1 MIARLTGRVL
11 TLDLNTLVLD
21 VNGVGYEIEVSSFTA
36 NSFEVDN
43 IVTLETHLIVREDA
57 QILFGFK
64 EASEKKLFQMLI
76 KINGVGPRLAIGIM
90 SGLGEDQF
98 SLAIRDK
105 DVKILTALPGVGKK
119 TAERLII
126 ELQDKMIFERATGE
140 KNRSKI
146 FPDVLADLEGTLLNL
161 GYKPQEV
168 DLAVNRIEVE
178 SADLEVLIKAAL
190 KRAPDGDNLD

>member
-11 TLDLNTLVLD
+11 SLDSNTLVLD

-190 KRAPDGDNLD
+190 KELGRR

>member
-126 ELQDKMIFERATGE
+126 ELQDKMIFERAIGE

-146 FPDVLADLEGTLLNL
+146 SPDVLADLEGTLLNL

-190 KRAPDGDNLD
+190 KELGRR

>member
-1 MIARLTGRVL
+1 MIARLTGRVI

-57 QILFGFK
+57 QVLFGFK

-126 ELQDKMIFERATGE
+126 ELQDKMIFERTTGE

-146 FPDVLADLEGTLLNL
+146 SPDVLADLEGTLLNL

-168 DLAVNRIEVE
+168 DLAVNRIKVE

-190 KRAPDGDNLD
+190 KELGRR

>member
-36 NSFEVDN
+36 SSFDVDN

-146 FPDVLADLEGTLLNL
+146 SPDVLADLEGTLLNL

-190 KRAPDGDNLD
+190 KELGRR

>member
-190 KRAPDGDNLD
+190 KELGRR

>member
-36 NSFEVDN
+36 NSFEVDK

-146 FPDVLADLEGTLLNL
+146 SPDVLADLEGTLLNL

-168 DLAVNRIEVE
+168 DLAVNRIKVE

-190 KRAPDGDNLD
+190 KELGRR

>member
-1 MIARLTGRVL
+1 
-11 TLDLNTLVLD
+11 
-21 VNGVGYEIEVSSFTA
+21 
-36 NSFEVDN
+36 
-43 IVTLETHLIVREDA
+43 
-57 QILFGFK
+57 
-64 EASEKKLFQMLI
+64 MLI

-190 KRAPDGDNLD
+190 KELGRR

>member
-36 NSFEVDN
+36 NSCEVDN

-98 SLAIRDK
+98 SFAIRDK

-126 ELQDKMIFERATGE
+126 ELQDKMIFEKVSGE
-140 KNRSKI
+140 ENRSKI
-146 FPDVLADLEGTLLNL
+146 SSDVLSDLKATLLNL

-168 DLAVNRIEVE
+168 DLAVSRIKVE
-178 SADLEVLIKAAL
+178 SADLEFLIRAAL
-190 KRAPDGDNLD
+190 KEIGRR

>member
-126 ELQDKMIFERATGE
+126 ELQDKMIFERVTGE

-146 FPDVLADLEGTLLNL
+146 SPDVLADLEGTLLNL

-168 DLAVNRIEVE
+168 DLAVNRIKVE

-190 KRAPDGDNLD
+190 KELGRR

>member
-36 NSFEVDN
+36 NSFEVDK

-190 KRAPDGDNLD
+190 KELGRR

>member
-11 TLDLNTLVLD
+11 SLDSNTLVLD

-36 NSFEVDN
+36 NSFELDN

-64 EASEKKLFQMLI
+64 EASEKKLFQTLI
-76 KINGVGPRLAIGIM
+76 KINGVGPRLAIGIL

-98 SLAIRDK
+98 SLAIRNK
-105 DVKILTALPGVGKK
+105 DLKILTALPGVGKK

-126 ELQDKMIFERATGE
+126 ELQDKMIFERASGE

-146 FPDVLADLEGTLLNL
+146 SSDVLSDLEGTLLNL

-168 DLAVNRIEVE
+168 DLAVSRIKVE

-190 KRAPDGDNLD
+190 KELGRR

>member
-11 TLDLNTLVLD
+11 SLDSNTLVLD

-36 NSFEVDN
+36 SSFDVDN

-146 FPDVLADLEGTLLNL
+146 SPDVLADLEGTLLNL

-190 KRAPDGDNLD
+190 KELGRR

>member
-36 NSFEVDN
+36 NSFELDN

-64 EASEKKLFQMLI
+64 EASEKKLFQSLI
-76 KINGVGPRLAIGIM
+76 KINGVGPRLAIGIL

-105 DVKILTALPGVGKK
+105 DLKILTALPGVGKK

-126 ELQDKMIFERATGE
+126 ELQDKMIFERASGE

-146 FPDVLADLEGTLLNL
+146 SSDVLSDLEGTLLNL

-168 DLAVNRIEVE
+168 DLAVSRIKVE

-190 KRAPDGDNLD
+190 KELGRR

>member
-57 QILFGFK
+57 QVLFGFK
-64 EASEKKLFQMLI
+64 AASEKKLFQMLI

-126 ELQDKMIFERATGE
+126 ELQDKMISGQASGE

-146 FPDVLADLEGTLLNL
+146 SPDVLTDLEGTLLNL

-168 DLAVNRIEVE
+168 DLAVSRIEVE

-190 KRAPDGDNLD
+190 KELGRR

>member
-146 FPDVLADLEGTLLNL
+146 SPDVLADLEGTLLNL

-190 KRAPDGDNLD
+190 KELGRR

>member
-1 MIARLTGRVL
+1 MIARLTGRVI
-11 TLDLNTLVLD
+11 TLDSNTLVLD

-36 NSFEVDN
+36 NSFELDN

-64 EASEKKLFQMLI
+64 EASEKKLFQTLI
-76 KINGVGPRLAIGIM
+76 KINGVGPRLAIGIL

-105 DVKILTALPGVGKK
+105 DLKILTALPGVGKK

-126 ELQDKMIFERATGE
+126 ELQDKMIFERASGE

-146 FPDVLADLEGTLLNL
+146 SSDVLSDLEGTLLNL

-168 DLAVNRIEVE
+168 DLAVSRIKVE

-190 KRAPDGDNLD
+190 KELGRR

>member
-11 TLDLNTLVLD
+11 SLDSNTLVLD

-36 NSFEVDN
+36 NSFELDN

-76 KINGVGPRLAIGIM
+76 KINGVGPRLAVGIL

-105 DVKILTALPGVGKK
+105 DLKILTALPGVGKK

-126 ELQDKMIFERATGE
+126 ELQDKMIFERASGE

-146 FPDVLADLEGTLLNL
+146 SSDVLSDLEGTLLNL

-168 DLAVNRIEVE
+168 DLAVSRIKVE

-190 KRAPDGDNLD
+190 KELGRR

>member
-43 IVTLETHLIVREDA
+43 IVTLETHLIVHEDA

-76 KINGVGPRLAIGIM
+76 KINGLGPRLAIGIM

-190 KRAPDGDNLD
+190 KELGRR